1 MYFNDTNNIVSSSQG
16 LNYTPISGI
25 NSLNPNDN
33 YYLGLA
39 NGSSFQPQLNI
50 FQNEQVQDEQSIQSI
65 HTNSTVDASGYNSK
79 SGYGLVNA
87 DAAVA
92 KATGQNSPFP
102 DVPNLGGNNWGAD
115 MVKAPEAWANGYT
128 GQGVVVAV
136 VDTGVDYNHLDLKN
150 NIWTNPKEIAGNGV
164 DDDGNGYVD
173 DVRGWNFVNNTSE
186 VMDDNE
192 HGSHVS
198 GIIAGEKNDFG
209 VTGIAYDTKIMP
221 IKVLDG
227 SGSGSSASV
236 ANGIRY
242 AAKNGANVI
251 NLSLGSNSPDREI
264 ESAIEYASSQGSI
277 VVMAAGNDSGSQ
289 PGYPARYAS
298 KHGIAV
304 GAVDKNEQM
313 AYFSNRAGGDQLTYV
328 TAPGVDIYSTV
339 PNNQY
344 ANLSGTS
351 MAAPSV
357 AGVIALMLSANPS
370 LNENQV
376 RQILSETSKDSS
388 SGLFPGF
395 DFGFFGHNMLATS
408 NSDQSYSQNYSQ
420 NKLIISNNTQT
431 INMNVKSL
439 ELEIRGEELPVAYDA
454 KSYKWDRDSGVSQN
468 DVFGNST
475 LTTQSLYTFQSQS
488 ENNLV
493 SSAENKN
500 PISFIEE
507 IKQQLEK
514 YRRFLGQ

>member
-1 MYFNDTNNIVSSSQG
+1 MYFNDTNNIFSPSQG
-16 LNYTPISGI
+16 LNYTPISAI
-25 NSLNPNDN
+25 NSLNPNN
-33 YYLGLA
+33 NFSWGLT
-39 NGSSFQPQLNI
+39 NSSSFQPQLDI
-50 FQNEQVQDEQSIQSI
+50 LQNEQVQDEQVIYS
-65 HTNSTVDASGYNSK
+65 NSAVSASGYNSK

-87 DAAVA
+87 GAAVA
-92 KATGQNSPFP
+92 ASAGQNSSFP

-115 MVKAPEAWANGYT
+115 TVKAPEAWARGYT

-136 VDTGVDYNHLDLKN
+136 VDTGVDYNHPDLKD
-150 NIWTNPKEIAGNGV
+150 NIWTNPTEIFGNGV

-173 DVRGWNFVNNTSE
+173 DVRGWNFVNNTNE

-198 GIIAGEKNDFG
+198 GIIAGKKNDFG

-221 IKVLDG
+221 LKVLDG

-277 VVMAAGNDSGSQ
+277 VVMAAGNDSNSQ

-298 KHGIAV
+298 KYGIAV
-304 GAVDKNEQM
+304 GAIDKNEQM
-313 AYFSNRAGGDQLTYV
+313 AYFSNRAGGEQLTYV

-344 ANLSGTS
+344 ASLSGTS
-351 MAAPSV
+351 MAAPYV
-357 AGVIALMLSANPS
+357 AGVVALMLSANPS

-376 RQILSETSKDSS
+376 RQILSETSTDSS

-395 DFGFFGHNMLATS
+395 DFGFFGHNMPANS
-408 NSDQSYSQNYSQ
+408 NYSQSYSQNYSP
-420 NKLIISNNTQT
+420 NRFNISNNTQSFSL
-431 INMNVKSL
+431 NLRSL
-439 ELEIRGEELPVAYDA
+439 ESSMGSEELPVSYDG
-454 KSYKWDRDSGVSQN
+454 KSYKWSEEREVNQN

-475 LTTQSLYTFQSQS
+475 LTTQSLYSFQSQPD
-488 ENNLV
+488 NNLV
-493 SSAENKN
+493 ASAEDNN
-500 PISFIEE
+500 PIKLIEE